1 MSAPV
6 PATRNLDPTMTDTD
20 IITRYAEGFANL
32 RPDNMAALM
41 ATVSPEIRF
50 TDPFNDVQ
58 GREGFRAIFEH
69 MFATCEAP
77 RFHIIDIARPEDG
90 AGDRAYLRWR
100 MSGRIKGW
108 PHTNLDLEGMSEI
121 LIGADGLVS
130 HHIDHWDSASQL
142 LARLPLIGV
151 LLRPV
156 LRLFRVRPG
165 GR

>member
-1 MSAPV
+1 
-6 PATRNLDPTMTDTD
+6 MTETD
-20 IITRYAEGFANL
+20 IITRYADAFAAL
-32 RPDNMAALM
+32 TPDNMASLM

-69 MFATCEAP
+69 MFATCDAP

-100 MSGRIKGW
+100 MSGSIKSW
-108 PHTNLDLEGMSEI
+108 PHTRLDLEGMSEI
-121 LIGADGLVS
+121 HVGADGLVS
-130 HHIDHWDSASQL
+130 LHIDHWDSASQL
-142 LARLPLIGV
+142 LARLPFIGA

-156 LRLFRVRPG
+156 LRLFRIRPA